1 MKSIIAATTLA
12 TAAAVSQQGLE
23 AVQRDGLSSD
33 SIMGRQLLS
42 QARRVED
49 GNADGNADGNQY
61 NMNDM
66 SWVGGFSI
74 KFTGCNTVT
83 QWINEQ
89 NNNNNDDGNQAD
101 ANNAAYDP
109 TNGKIE
115 AVQLVRF
122 RLCPRDSCF
131 DHFGVGCSKHYGEYV
146 VGLPTFLEAYI
157 AYEKEASETGCEA
170 YRETCY
176 NKCDQS
182 NKAMCWYNCYKGYGI
197 NSAMCSNYDENGQYY
212 EGLMDMEQAI
222 QCSAYDT
229 GADAQVDEYGNEVVQ
244 HYLGPMCNKQ
254 GGTVT
259 LGLFDDDGCQVP
271 SEKTVAYYEKNYGA
285 KYTPHTSE
293 SIISSNCLSCLAADE
308 NAANGDADYYNYDAE
323 GNQNY
328 YQAENVNSLCA
339 TAYLAAGKCEK
350 ELDSS
355 EVLYPEEGACTYLE
369 GVKRL
374 KEDGIIRGNETVT
387 SKPASIAIAFFTGA
401 ACLLAGYVGYLKHKI
416 QKSRVNLAGV
426 TTSLA

>member
-33 SIMGRQLLS
+33 STMGRQLLS

-49 GNADGNADGNQY
+49 GNNQY
-61 NMNDM
+61 NQNDM

-74 KFTGCNTVT
+74 KFTGCHTVT

-89 NNNNNDDGNQAD
+89 NNNNDGNQAD
-101 ANNAAYDP
+101 GNNAAYDP

-146 VGLPTFLEAYI
+146 VGLETFLQAYV

-170 YRETCY
+170 YRQTCY

-197 NSAMCSNYDENGQYY
+197 NSAMCNNYDENGQYY

-244 HYLGPMCNKQ
+244 HYLGPMCSGQ

-259 LGLFDDDGCQVP
+259 LGLFDDDGCQVK
-271 SEKTVAYYEKNYGA
+271 SDKTVAYYQKNYGA
-285 KYTPHTSE
+285 KYIPHTSE
-293 SIISSNCLSCLAADE
+293 SIISTNCLSCLAADE
-308 NAANGDADYYNYDAE
+308 DAANGNADYYNYDAD
-323 GNQNY
+323 GNKNY
-328 YQAENVNSLCA
+328 YEANNVNSLCA
-339 TAYLAAGKCEK
+339 TAYLASGKIGRAH
-350 ELDSS
+350 
-355 EVLYPEEGACTYLE
+355 V
-369 GVKRL
+369 
-374 KEDGIIRGNETVT
+374 
-387 SKPASIAIAFFTGA
+387 
-401 ACLLAGYVGYLKHKI
+401 
-416 QKSRVNLAGV
+416 
-426 TTSLA
+426 

>member
-33 SIMGRQLLS
+33 STMGRQLLS

-49 GNADGNADGNQY
+49 GNNNQY
-61 NMNDM
+61 PQNDM

-74 KFTGCNTVT
+74 KFTGCHTVT

-101 ANNAAYDP
+101 GNNAAYDP

-115 AVQLVRF
+115 SVQLVRF

-146 VGLPTFLEAYI
+146 VGLETFLQAYV

-170 YRETCY
+170 YRQTCY

-197 NSAMCSNYDENGQYY
+197 NSAMCNNYDANGQYY
-212 EGLMDMEQAI
+212 EGLVDMEQAI

-229 GADAQVDEYGNEVVQ
+229 GAEAQVDEYGNEVVQ
-244 HYLGPMCNKQ
+244 HYLGPMCSKQ
-254 GGTVT
+254 GGIVT

-271 SEKTVAYYEKNYGA
+271 SEKTVAYYQKNFGA
-285 KYTPHTSE
+285 AYIPHTSE
-293 SIISSNCLSCLAADE
+293 SIISTNCLSCLAADE
-308 NAANGDADYYNYDAE
+308 NAANGDADYYNYDAD
-323 GNQNY
+323 GNKNY

-339 TAYLAAGKCEK
+339 TTYLASGKCEK

-355 EVLYPEEGACTYLE
+355 EVMYPEEGACPYME